1 MSAPAKDS
9 DLQNYA
15 KLKAH
20 NKEARKQHI
29 ANAFYQGGHPLT
41 AIAIAFEVSTSTLS
55 RIVADYER

>member
-1 MSAPAKDS
+1 MSATTKDS

-20 NKEARKQHI
+20 SKEERNQHN
-29 ANAFYQGGHPLT
+29 ANAFYQVGHTQT
-41 AIAIAFEVSTSTLS
+41 AIAIAFEVSTSTVS